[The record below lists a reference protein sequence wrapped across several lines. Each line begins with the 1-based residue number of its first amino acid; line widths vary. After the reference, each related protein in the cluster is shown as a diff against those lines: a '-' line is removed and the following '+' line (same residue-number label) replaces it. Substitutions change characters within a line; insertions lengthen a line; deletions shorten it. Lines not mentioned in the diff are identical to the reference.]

1 MYGVN
6 VDPIPPKDGIQIIQ
20 FLSKLGHYMLPDGK
34 DVYESTT
41 CMIDAVAEDIKSHIG
56 EISKFDKVDL
66 AIASMIIPVPP
77 SLMLANELMTDISED
92 DMDKA
97 CYQLIAKTDFFKIYG
112 KNREEEIK
120 KTNFAIEIIWHYMK
134 EVAGKEGVTG
144 EQFSEKFMEIQTQ
157 LRADIDIENKC
168 CSCGQSCEL
177 DFGKLIIF

>member
-1 MYGVN
+1 VYGVN

-77 SLMLANELMTDISED
+77 SLMLANELMTYISED
-92 DMDKA
+92 DILSQFNKSNN
-97 CYQLIAKTDFFKIYG
+97 IYCWFLH
-112 KNREEEIK
+112 KV
-120 KTNFAIEIIWHYMK
+120 Y
-134 EVAGKEGVTG
+134 EVTE
-144 EQFSEKFMEIQTQ
+144 
-157 LRADIDIENKC
+157 LRRAQSKRVRVARMAAPATRR
-168 CSCGQSCEL
+168 SCPRRATTL
-177 DFGKLIIF
+177 YT